1 MIEVQ
6 GLVKSFNGVEVLR
19 GISFT
24 ARDGEIAGLIGPNG
38 AGKTT
43 TLRMLYTVLRPDC
56 GRALVDGHDA
66 ATDRL
71 AVQKRIGV
79 LPDNRGLY
87 PRLTARE
94 HVRYFGK
101 LHGLSGPELEGRI
114 DRLVKRLGMEGFAN
128 RHSKGYS
135 NCQALKVALARA
147 LVHEPANVMLDEPTN
162 GLDIPSSRAVRELI
176 REIRDQGR
184 CVLFS
189 SHIMGE
195 VEALCDRIIVI
206 SDGMI
211 VADGSPE
218 ELRQATGEVESGEVF
233 RATVRRAE
241 ARAGVGAEVVAGAKA
256 NTMPGNAG
264 GA

>member
-6 GLVKSFNGVEVLR
+6 GLRKSFNGTEVLH
-19 GISFT
+19 GIDFT
-24 ARDGEIAGLIGPNG
+24 ARDGEITGLIGPNG

-43 TLRMLYTVLRPDC
+43 TLRMLYTVLRADG

-66 ATDRL
+66 SIDRL
-71 AVQKRIGV
+71 QVQKRIGV

-94 HVRYFGK
+94 HVRYFGR
-101 LHGLSGPELEGRI
+101 LHGLGGMELEARI
-114 DRLVKRLGMEGFAN
+114 DRLIDRLGMADFAD
-128 RHSKGYS
+128 RRSKGYS
-135 NCQALKVALARA
+135 KGQTLKVALARA
-147 LVHEPANVMLDEPTN
+147 LVHEPSNVMLDEPTN
-162 GLDIPSSRAVRELI
+162 GLDIASSRAVRELI

-206 SDGMI
+206 SDGLI
-211 VADGSPE
+211 VADGKPD
-218 ELRQATGEVESGEVF
+218 ELRQSTGQGNLEEVF
-233 RATVRRAE
+233 LAAVDQGA
-241 ARAGVGAEVVAGAKA
+241 AAIDAGDD
-256 NTMPGNAG
+256 NA
-264 GA
+264 

>member
-6 GLVKSFNGVEVLR
+6 GLRKNFNGDEVLH
-19 GISFT
+19 GIDFT
-24 ARDGEIAGLIGPNG
+24 ARDGEITGLIGPNG

-43 TLRMLYTVLRPDC
+43 TLRMLYTVLRPDH

-66 ATDRL
+66 SLDRL
-71 AVQKRIGV
+71 QVQRRIGV

-94 HVRYFGK
+94 HVRYFGR
-101 LHGLSGPELEGRI
+101 LHGLAGAELEARI
-114 DRLVKRLGMEGFAN
+114 DRLVERLGMADFAD
-128 RHSKGYS
+128 RRAKGYS
-135 NCQALKVALARA
+135 KGQTLKVALARA
-147 LVHEPANVMLDEPTN
+147 LVHEPANVVLDEPTN
-162 GLDIPSSRAVRELI
+162 GLDIASSRAVRDLI

-206 SDGMI
+206 SDGLI
-211 VADGSPE
+211 VADGDPD
-218 ELRQATGEVESGEVF
+218 ELRRATGQGNLEEVF
-233 RATVRRAE
+233 LE
-241 ARAGVGAEVVAGAKA
+241 AVSQGVTAAGVGGDSA
-256 NTMPGNAG
+256 
-264 GA
+264 